1 MKRVAFEAHA
11 RAVAV
16 LTEHRSLLDIV
27 ATQLLER
34 ETLTR
39 DDILLLKAGKEL
51 PPRLPPDMPLTPPV
65 LVAPVA
71 PVARPIAPPML
82 GGPEIAPA

>member
-1 MKRVAFEAHA
+1 
-11 RAVAV
+11 
-16 LTEHRSLLDIV
+16 V

-51 PPRLPPDMPLTPPV
+51 PPRLPPDMPMTTSPLAAPA
-65 LVAPVA
+65 APVS
-71 PVARPIAPPML
+71 RPIVPPML
-82 GGPEIAPA
+82 AGPEVAPA

>member
-1 MKRVAFEAHA
+1 
-11 RAVAV
+11 
-16 LTEHRSLLDIV
+16 
-27 ATQLLER
+27 LLER

-51 PPRLPPDMPLTPPV
+51 PPRLPPDVPL
-65 LVAPVA
+65 APQALAIPAV
-71 PVARPIAPPML
+71 PVARPVAPPLL